1 MLTLQQLT
9 DAWNAVFHSPIST
22 APLVLFRLL
31 IGLLLLVNAWL
42 LVPLIDDYFAADGVW
57 PTRTWKA
64 QLNGRRFSLLHW
76 LPDSTWSFRLV
87 LLIHLLACLLL
98 LVGWHFR
105 AACIVVFLTLVSL
118 QHRNS
123 MILSSGDSLLRILL
137 FLCCFSGAGSGLSVD
152 DWLAGRPLTEFGV
165 TDAWPLRL
173 MQLQISIVYL
183 RTVFWKLRG
192 SLWRNGTAAWYPLW
206 VDAYVRFRP
215 PRQLL
220 HPLLLRLA
228 TWGTLA
234 EETALGCGLW
244 IEELR
249 FPLLITGVVLHLI
262 FDLILNLQLF
272 SWIMI
277 ISLLLFLSP
286 DEARLGLQAVFG
298 Q

>member
-1 MLTLQQLT
+1 MLTLQQLLN
-9 DAWNAVFHSPIST
+9 AWNALFHTQLST

-31 IGLLLLVNAWL
+31 ISILLLLNAL
-42 LVPLIDDYFAADGVW
+42 LLIPLTEDYFAADGVW
-57 PTRTWKA
+57 PTRKWKT

-76 LPDSTWSFRLV
+76 LPDSTWSFRILLV
-87 LLIHLLACLLL
+87 VHLAACLMLLI
-98 LVGWHFR
+98 GWHFR
-105 AACIVVFLTLVSL
+105 PACIVVFLTLVSL
-118 QHRNS
+118 QHRNT

-137 FLCCFSGAGSGLSVD
+137 FLCCFSDAGSSLSVD
-152 DWLAGRPLTEFGV
+152 EWLAGQPLLEFASA
-165 TDAWPLRL
+165 DAWPLRL

-215 PRQLL
+215 PKRLL

-234 EETALGCGLW
+234 EETTLGCGLW
-244 IEELR
+244 IHELR

-277 ISLLLFLSP
+277 ISLLLFLTP
-286 DEARLGLQAVFG
+286 EEATTVLQSVFG
-298 Q
+298 H